1 MHGGPQGFAAELC
14 WGRGQEKGYLVSIS
28 HSGLKVAPRAPP
40 HFILSSEG
48 TFRWTSRWVQAQD
61 LVTILWEDFHITT
74 FRHSAETSLAP
85 GLGHLP
91 FWDYLFVVTWWIF
104 RLHNGLLQCYPP
116 STDGVTQLR
125 SHGQEVA
132 EGGLELRSLRFCTH
146 PAPLA
151 F

>member
-1 MHGGPQGFAAELC
+1 M
-14 WGRGQEKGYLVSIS
+14 
-28 HSGLKVAPRAPP
+28 
-40 HFILSSEG
+40 
-48 TFRWTSRWVQAQD
+48 QAQD

-132 EGGLELRSLRFCTH
+132 EGGLELRSLRFCITCILSH
-146 PAPLA
+146 RDISDILYSVYALSSVRLIKDPIKLPVRVG
-151 F
+151 